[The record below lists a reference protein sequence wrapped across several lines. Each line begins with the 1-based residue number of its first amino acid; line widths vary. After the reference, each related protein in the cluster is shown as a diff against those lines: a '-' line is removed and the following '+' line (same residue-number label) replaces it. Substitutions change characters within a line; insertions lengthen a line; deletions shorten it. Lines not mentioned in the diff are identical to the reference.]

1 MMKIVMKIIEDDRKR
16 FENRLNLLEKDILFY
31 FYRILIV
38 KDIGN

>member
-16 FENRLNLLEKDILFY
+16 FENRLNLLENEILSY